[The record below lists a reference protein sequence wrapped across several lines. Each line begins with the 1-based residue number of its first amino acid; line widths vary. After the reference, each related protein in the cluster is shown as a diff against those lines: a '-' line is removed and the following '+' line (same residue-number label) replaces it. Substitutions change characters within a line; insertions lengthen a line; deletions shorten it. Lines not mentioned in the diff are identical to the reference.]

1 LGPARTNG
9 SLGNAREIQIFLR
22 KVAMLTHL
30 FLSRLLWAVAGL
42 LALAAAG
49 TGIWRPEI
57 YDRVVSSE
65 LVPGAYSQ
73 DLLSVAAG
81 TGLLYLAWAARPDRP
96 KHQIVALGLLGYL
109 FYAYG
114 IYVIERT
121 YNGLYLVYM
130 AVFALSFWAM
140 VTAGATMGR
149 DAPSA
154 SLPRGLGIVSAAGAI
169 LQPLIFYPLWIGM
182 LLPLMR
188 SGEQIDSLYSIFIL
202 DLCFIMPGFLVLSL
216 LTYRNHRAGLLLL
229 PALYVLGFT
238 LIFSL
243 AVGELVKP
251 LFSAEPSMSALL
263 PALGLSGLFL
273 LLGVLHLA
281 KLQVTQTPAAG
292 PGGPRPGGPQPF
304 RQHSTRQE
312 FPQSRQPTPSPRQS
326 KEKTP

>member
-1 LGPARTNG
+1 
-9 SLGNAREIQIFLR
+9 
-22 KVAMLTHL
+22 MLTHL
-30 FLSRLLWAVAGL
+30 FPSRLLWAVAGL

-57 YDRVVSSE
+57 YDGVVSRE
-65 LVPGAYSQ
+65 LIPGAYSQ

-81 TGLLYLAWAARPDRP
+81 VGLLYLAWAARPDRA
-96 KHQIVALGLLGYL
+96 KHQIVAMGLLGYL

-121 YNGLYLVYM
+121 YNGLYLFYM

-149 DAPSA
+149 DAPFV

-169 LQPLIFYPLWIGM
+169 LQPLIFYPLWIMM

-188 SGEQIDSLYSIFIL
+188 SGEQIDSLYSVFIL
-202 DLCFIMPGFLVLSL
+202 DLCFIMPAFLVLSL
-216 LTYRNHRAGLLLL
+216 LTYRNHRTGLLLL

-243 AVGELVKP
+243 AVGEMVKP
-251 LFSAEPSMSALL
+251 LFGAEPSMAALL

-273 LLGVLHLA
+273 VLGILHLA
-281 KLQVTQTPAAG
+281 KLQVTQAPTAG
-292 PGGPRPGGPQPF
+292 PGVPPSGGTQPVHQQPARQQTPQAGQQTTPK
-304 RQHSTRQE
+304 
-312 FPQSRQPTPSPRQS
+312 PSPQ
-326 KEKTP
+326 